1 MMGYPPLNTR
11 KQKERQNKNLTT
23 PAFLCY
29 LDFTFS
35 LFTTCIYQVQIKGL
49 KMCKNAVYMQPPPQK
64 ISKIT

>member
-1 MMGYPPLNTR
+1 MGYPPLNTR

-29 LDFTFS
+29 LDFTFFVYNLYLPGSNQRPQNVQKCS
-35 LFTTCIYQVQIKGL
+35 LHAT
-49 KMCKNAVYMQPPPQK
+49 APPPK